1 MLNNKKVFLFFA
13 GVLFLSLFVVN
24 FASAYRFGFVG
35 SLDSAIYQ
43 AQPVLQFF
51 FGGYDYTGYM
61 LFERILLFLLI
72 LSIVFV
78 SLKTAPFFKG
88 VEQRKIVVL
97 VSVIVSLLSVRY
109 IDYAWFNTVIMTY
122 QVFGIAITSVLPF
135 IIYFF
140 FLMGVAP
147 PESNYSGI
155 RKIGWVLFG
164 CVYLGLYVTTD
175 TSFYGRVYLWTAFG
189 ALLFFLIDGTIQDYF
204 RKQKLKHQT
213 TRSLTDRMAQLQK
226 EINDLMAL
234 GAADVRSPYNY
245 RLKEKSDEMKEIS
258 KLILKG

>member
-1 MLNNKKVFLFFA
+1 MFNKNKVFLFFA

-61 LFERILLFLLI
+61 MFERILIFILI

-78 SLKTAPFFKG
+78 ALRNAPFFKG
-88 VEQRKIVVL
+88 DENRKVVVI

-109 IDYAWFNTVIMTY
+109 IDYAWLNTIIMTY

-135 IIYFF
+135 IIYLF
-140 FLMGVAP
+140 FLHGIS
-147 PESNYSGI
+147 EGKTSII
-155 RKIGWVLFG
+155 RKIGWILFI
-164 CVYLGLYVTTD
+164 CVYLGLYVTAD
-175 TSFYGRVYLWTAFG
+175 DSFYGDVYMWTMLMAFIF
-189 ALLFFLIDGTIQDYF
+189 LLLDGTIGRALTMQKI
-204 RKQKLKHQT
+204 KQAGMNNIWDAIV
-213 TRSLTDRMAQLQK
+213 RLQK
-226 EINDLMAL
+226 DRDEYIRNASGIPAEIRDKRI
-234 GAADVRSPYNY
+234 ADFEKQ
-245 RLKEKSDEMKEIS
+245 LK
-258 KLILKG
+258 KLYKMTS